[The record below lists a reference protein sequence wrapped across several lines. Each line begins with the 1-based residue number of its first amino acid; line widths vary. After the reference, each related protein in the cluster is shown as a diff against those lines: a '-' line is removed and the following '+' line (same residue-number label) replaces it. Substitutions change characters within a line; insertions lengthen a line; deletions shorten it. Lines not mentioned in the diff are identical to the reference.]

1 MCSWAILRRFG
12 KIWQKSVLTG
22 SSEPVVFNIKGHD
35 SPLVVAV
42 AYRFAALYIKFV
54 GTHAEY
60 DAINAATVE
69 NQP

>member
-1 MCSWAILRRFG
+1 M
-12 KIWQKSVLTG
+12 
-22 SSEPVVFNIKGHD
+22 VFNIKGND

-54 GTHAEY
+54 GTQAQY
-60 DAINAATVE
+60 DAIDAATVE

>member
-22 SSEPVVFNIKGHD
+22 SSEPVVFNIKGND
-35 SPLVVAV
+35 YRLMVAV
-42 AYRFAALYIKFV
+42 AYCFKALYIKFV
-54 GTHAEY
+54 GTHAQY